1 MDDRLPHQL
10 SEEEMV
16 AAEERFPEL
25 AAKAGQA
32 AYEEALEKTG
42 AVMVADEDD
51 FLVLRFRDGRSRV
64 IRKLAE
70 GMRVEVGVVL
80 RRVERSRG

>member
-1 MDDRLPHQL
+1 MDKRLPCEL

-32 AYEEALEKTG
+32 AYEEAIEKTG
-42 AVMVADEDD
+42 AVMVVDEDN
-51 FLVLRFRDGRSRV
+51 FLVMRFRDGRSRV
-64 IRKLAE
+64 IRRME
-70 GMRVEVGVVL
+70 DEVQVRPSSTL
-80 RRVERSRG
+80 YRIKRAA